1 MEPSEHAQLIK
12 NSVLQ
17 TDSVQSSS
25 ISLNSTGIWKVK
37 LLSNNSDVLTIK
49 FLILSSNNL
58 NEIDSF
64 WQFESI
70 CLNTNI
76 VNDKKYKFLTDK
88 HLYYCKNSYWSSFYS
103 DLKSNLT
110 NNYFKN
116 RI

>member
-1 MEPSEHAQLIK
+1 LEPSEHAQLIK

-17 TDSVQSSS
+17 TDFVQST
-25 ISLNSTGIWKVK
+25 SLNSTGVWKVK
-37 LLSNNSDVLTIK
+37 LLSNNFDVLTIK
-49 FLILSSNNL
+49 FLILSLDNL

-76 VNDKKYKFLTDK
+76 INNDKKYKFLTDR
-88 HLYYCKNSYWSSFYS
+88 HLNDCSNSYWSSFYS

-110 NNYFKN
+110 NDYFKY